1 MDVTSIA
8 MINPKELAAYNAI
21 RGMFS
26 GMTLQE
32 AYNATQAVKAYL
44 GVLGENVDDANEF
57 VFN

>member
-1 MDVTSIA
+1 MEVTSLSV
-8 MINPKELAAYNAI
+8 INPKELAAYNKI
-21 RGMFS
+21 REQFS

-44 GVLGENVDDANEF
+44 GVLGENVDDANAF